1 MRNQFILT
9 VLFLA
14 LAGCATEPKTEH
26 LTADQVVDEQMASSA
41 ASLSLAQWRLKQ
53 TSPEPV
59 ASPPKSIAVVPS
71 SSVSVS
77 VPAGG
82 STTPINAGGLV
93 SGPTASPKDKFSGSG
108 SKPPVVTAVTGEQ
121 YAAKVMPAT
130 KAPAV
135 VIAKTVM
142 PPLPT
147 QEPWVISPSDITLRR
162 ALTKWAKRA
171 GWQLVW
177 DASEDV
183 PLDVTAKFNGD
194 FVTAV
199 RTVFRSLSA
208 DVKLVGLTY
217 KDNTVLRVVESGRR
231 AQ

>member
-14 LAGCATEPKTEH
+14 LAGCAATPKTEQ

-53 TSPEPV
+53 TSLEPA
-59 ASPPKSIAVVPS
+59 ASLPKPIAVAPS
-71 SSVSVS
+71 APVSVS
-77 VPAGG
+77 VPVGASTSSIKAGG
-82 STTPINAGGLV
+82 SV
-93 SGPTASPKDKFSGSG
+93 SGPTPSTKDKLSSSG
-108 SKPPVVTAVTGEQ
+108 SKPPVVIAGAGEQ
-121 YAAKVMPAT
+121 HAAKVMPAT

-147 QEPWVISPSDITLRR
+147 QEPWVLSPSDVTLRR

-199 RTVFRSLSA
+199 RAVFRSLSA